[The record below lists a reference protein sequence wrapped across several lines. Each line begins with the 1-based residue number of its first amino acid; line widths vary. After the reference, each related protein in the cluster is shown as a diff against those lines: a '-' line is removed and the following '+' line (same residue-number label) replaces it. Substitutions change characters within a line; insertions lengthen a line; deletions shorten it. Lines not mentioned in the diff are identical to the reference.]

1 MKLAAVVVVMSSF
14 LPGAV
19 LVVELLVL
27 GQTWT
32 AQQLL
37 WPTEAVKA
45 VAGSQEA
52 RVRTGCLLQSWCV
65 PRQIS

>member
-1 MKLAAVVVVMSSF
+1 MFLTRSLYEISCCGGGDVLLSPGCSPSSRVVG
-14 LPGAV
+14 LRA
-19 LVVELLVL
+19 
-27 GQTWT
+27 

-52 RVRTGCLLQSWCV
+52 RV
-65 PRQIS
+65 

>member
-52 RVRTGCLLQSWCV
+52 RV
-65 PRQIS
+65 